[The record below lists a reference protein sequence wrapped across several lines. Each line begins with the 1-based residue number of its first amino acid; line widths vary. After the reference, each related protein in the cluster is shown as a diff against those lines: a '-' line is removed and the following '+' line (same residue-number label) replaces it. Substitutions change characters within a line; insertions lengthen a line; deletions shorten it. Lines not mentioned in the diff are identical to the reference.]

1 MSTGGGKLF
10 MGLAVGSVGPWLV
23 QAFPDISSNLIAAA
37 IGGVLVWSA
46 TNARRRLKLIRARRF
61 WRALGG
67 RHPLIVLGA
76 HDFGM
81 HRRWANSGVVGMGDI
96 GALVEIE
103 AQLRMLGF
111 AGAITE
117 SKQLSPREL
126 SSDLVLIGGP
136 VANAVT
142 RTMMAKLHGTI
153 SFDFAEDPEHEAA
166 VVHDL
171 RTSRVLI
178 PQYEESG
185 YPVTDHAL
193 IIRTPNP
200 LAPDTS
206 ELVIVAGC
214 FEHGTEAAAEKLGD
228 RKFLRRIK
236 RMKHFEAL
244 IETTVVNGAHYNTKL
259 VETRR
264 IPSGPA

>member
-1 MSTGGGKLF
+1 MS
-10 MGLAVGSVGPWLV
+10 LAVGSVGAWLV

-37 IGGVLVWSA
+37 IGGMLVWSA
-46 TNARRRLKLIRARRF
+46 TNARRHLKLVRARKF

-76 HDFGM
+76 HDFGS
-81 HRRWANSGVVGMGDI
+81 HRRWANAGVVGMGDI
-96 GALVEIE
+96 EALVEVE
-103 AQLRMLGF
+103 AQLRRLGF
-111 AGAITE
+111 AGKIVE

-142 RTMMAKLHGTI
+142 RTMMAKLRGTI
-153 SFDFAEDPEHEAA
+153 SYDFADDPEHEAA

-171 RTSRVLI
+171 RSGRLLR
-178 PQYEESG
+178 PQYEDSG
-185 YPVTDHAL
+185 YPVSDHAL

-206 ELVIVAGC
+206 ELVIIAGC

-228 RKFLRRIK
+228 RKFLRKLR
-236 RMKHFEAL
+236 RTKHFEAL
-244 IETTVVNGAHYNTKL
+244 VETTVVNGAHYNTKL

-264 IPSGPA
+264 IPAG

>member
-1 MSTGGGKLF
+1 
-10 MGLAVGSVGPWLV
+10 MGPAVGSVGGWLV

-46 TNARRRLKLIRARRF
+46 TNTRRRLRLVRARRF

-67 RHPLIVLGA
+67 RRPFIVLGA
-76 HDFGM
+76 HDFGPR
-81 HRRWANSGVVGMGDI
+81 RRWARAGVVGMGDI
-96 GALVEIE
+96 AALVEIE
-103 AQLRMLGF
+103 AQLRKLGF
-111 AGAITE
+111 AGTIAE
-117 SKQLSPREL
+117 SKQLSPRDL

-142 RTMMAKLHGTI
+142 RTMLAKLSGVI
-153 SFDFAEDPEHEAA
+153 SYAFAEDPEHEGAA

-171 RTSRVLI
+171 RSGRLLV

-185 YPVTDHAL
+185 HPVSDHAL

-214 FEHGTEAAAEKLGD
+214 WEHGTAAAAEKLGD
-228 RKFLRRIK
+228 RKFLRK
-236 RMKHFEAL
+236 LKKMKHFEAL
-244 IETTVVNGAHYNTKL
+244 VETTVVNAAHYNTKV

-264 IPSGPA
+264 IPAG

>member
-1 MSTGGGKLF
+1 MS
-10 MGLAVGSVGPWLV
+10 LAVGNVGAWLV

-37 IGGVLVWSA
+37 IGGALVWSA
-46 TNARRRLKLIRARRF
+46 TTARRRLKLFRARRF

-76 HDFGM
+76 HDFGSQ
-81 HRRWANSGVVGMGDI
+81 RRWARAGVVGMGDI

-103 AQLRMLGF
+103 AQLRKLGF
-111 AGAITE
+111 AGRLAE

-142 RTMMAKLHGTI
+142 RTMLAKLRGTI
-153 SFDFAEDPEHEAA
+153 SFDFADDPEHEAA
-166 VVHDL
+166 VIHDL
-171 RTSRVLI
+171 RAGRVLA
-178 PQYEESG
+178 PQYDESG
-185 YPVTDHAL
+185 YPVSDHAV

-214 FEHGTEAAAEKLGD
+214 FEHGTEAAAGKLGD
-228 RKFLRRIK
+228 RKFLRRLK

-244 IETTVVNGAHYNTKL
+244 VETTVVDGAHYDTRL

-264 IPSGPA
+264 IPGLNRP